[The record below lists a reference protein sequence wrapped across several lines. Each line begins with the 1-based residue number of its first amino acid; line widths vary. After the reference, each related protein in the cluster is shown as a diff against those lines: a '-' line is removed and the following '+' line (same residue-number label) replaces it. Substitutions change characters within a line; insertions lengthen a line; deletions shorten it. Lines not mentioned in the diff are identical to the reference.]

1 MKSDKALLQY
11 SGGVGTWTIRWE
23 NEIWCRSRDNLH
35 KIFVWTFTTPKLM
48 TLVAKDSYESLSS
61 SKIVLKF
68 LSLESV
74 LPAGKR
80 NAVGA

>member
-11 SGGVGTWTIRWE
+11 SGGVGTRTIRWE

-35 KIFVWTFTTPKLM
+35 LIFVWTFKTPKLI
-48 TLVAKDSYESLSS
+48 TLEAKDLSGGLSS

-68 LSLESV
+68 LLLESV
-74 LPAGKR
+74 VIAGKI
-80 NAVGA
+80 NAWC